1 MNIRFLSSW
10 LENTPVLNNGNSVA
24 LTFCM
29 NTRDPPC
36 GAGAADAASRSSW
49 LADSVFVNLPTH

>member
-1 MNIRFLSSW
+1 M
-10 LENTPVLNNGNSVA
+10 LNNGDSVA
-24 LTFCM
+24 STFCT
-29 NTRDPPC
+29 NTCDPPC